1 MSARALRRLAAA
13 LAQRDKAIEALK
25 LALHALE
32 VWKLMQPN
40 TTACA
45 IRIPAI
51 AAIKTVLQLQ
61 VDRLEV

>member
-1 MSARALRRLAAA
+1 M
-13 LAQRDKAIEALK
+13 DKDEALK

-51 AAIKTVLQLQ
+51 AAIEEVLIKRRTHDTRIVKDTNNLA
-61 VDRLEV
+61 